1 MVLGA
6 LILHRP
12 VIDKTGIGGLFTFH
26 VEFGADE
33 NTVMPQRLGTQPAP
47 KTESSDLPSGPS
59 IFTVFEKQLG
69 LKLVAAKGPEG
80 FLVIDH
86 VERPSK
92 D

>member
-1 MVLGA
+1 

-12 VIDKTGIGGLFTFH
+12 VIDKTGITGLFTFH

-33 NTVMPQRLGTQPAP
+33 ATVMPQRPGAQPAP
-47 KTESSDLPSGPS
+47 QTEPSDLPSGPS

-69 LKLVAAKGPEG
+69 LKLVATKGPEG
-80 FLVIDH
+80 FLVIAH